1 MANHNVKLNYIAAA
15 NPQDAPQFAPDQ
27 NPIRVHTGQ
36 TIAFHL
42 GIGPANAKLRLT
54 FADPALFSTR
64 DPSFQKTGRFNDG
77 DGDVTVL
84 TAPANRT
91 TYHCELLVD
100 GVVRAKSA
108 ENAGGEV
115 VPDGLSG

>member
-1 MANHNVKLNYIAAA
+1 MANHNVKLNYTPAA
-15 NPQDAPQFAPDQ
+15 NAQDPARFAPDQ
-27 NPIRVHTGQ
+27 NPIRVHAGQ

-42 GIGPANAKLRLT
+42 GIGPPNAKLRLT
-54 FADPALFSTR
+54 FADPALFSTA
-64 DPSFQKTGRFNDG
+64 DPSFHSTGRFNDG

-84 TAPANRT
+84 ALPANRT

-100 GVVRAKSA
+100 GVVQAKST

>member
-1 MANHNVKLNYIAAA
+1 MANHNVKLNYTAETNKQGPAR
-15 NPQDAPQFAPDQ
+15 FAPDQ
-27 NPIRVHTGQ
+27 NPIRVHAGQ

-42 GIGPANAKLRLT
+42 GDGPPNAKLRLT
-54 FADPALFSTR
+54 FADPDLFSTA
-64 DPSFQKTGRFNDG
+64 DASFRSTGRFNDG

-84 TAPANRT
+84 APPAKRT

-100 GVVRAKSA
+100 GVVQARST

-115 VPDGLSG
+115 VPDGFQG

>member
-1 MANHNVKLNYIAAA
+1 MANHNVTLNYTASD
-15 NPQDAPQFAPDQ
+15 NPQDTAAFAPDQ
-27 NPIRVHTGQ
+27 NPIRVRAGQ

-42 GIGPANAKLRLT
+42 GIGPPNAELRLT
-54 FADPALFSTR
+54 FADPALFSTTN
-64 DPSFQKTGRFNDG
+64 PSFHATGQFNHG

-84 TAPANRT
+84 AVPANRT

-100 GVVRAKSA
+100 GVVKARSS

-115 VPDGLSG
+115 VPDGA